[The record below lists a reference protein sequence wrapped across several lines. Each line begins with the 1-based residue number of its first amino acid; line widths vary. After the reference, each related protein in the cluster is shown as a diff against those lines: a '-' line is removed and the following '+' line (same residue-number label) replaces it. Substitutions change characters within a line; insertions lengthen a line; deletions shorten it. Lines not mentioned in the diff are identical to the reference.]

1 MGRLG
6 RLPVSVPESVKLDI
20 SGQKVTV
27 TGLKGTLSREFPSH
41 VAILKDE
48 EGIKVSQKGDTKQS
62 YSDQGSARSHIAN
75 MVQGVSDGWKK
86 VLEIN
91 GPGYRGEVRGRE
103 LVLSVGHS
111 HPINVTAPEG
121 VSFKI
126 EKNVLTVEG
135 LDKEVVGHISAL
147 IRDTRRPNPYTG
159 SGVKYQDEVI
169 RRKVGKQAGKT
180 E

>member
-6 RLPVSVPESVKLDI
+6 RLPVSVPESVKLDLN
-20 SGQKVTV
+20 GRTVTV
-27 TGLKGTLSREFPSH
+27 TGPKGTLSREFPSG
-41 VAILKDE
+41 VLITKTD
-48 EGIKVSQKGDTKQS
+48 EGISVSQKGDTKQS

-75 MVQGVSDGWKK
+75 MVQGVSEGWKK

-91 GPGYRGEVRGRE
+91 GPGYRGEVRGKD
-103 LVLSVGHS
+103 LVLSVGYS
-111 HPINVTAPEG
+111 HPINIEAPEG

-135 LDKEVVGHISAL
+135 VDKEVIGHVSAL
-147 IRDTRRPNPYTG
+147 IRDSRRPNPYTG